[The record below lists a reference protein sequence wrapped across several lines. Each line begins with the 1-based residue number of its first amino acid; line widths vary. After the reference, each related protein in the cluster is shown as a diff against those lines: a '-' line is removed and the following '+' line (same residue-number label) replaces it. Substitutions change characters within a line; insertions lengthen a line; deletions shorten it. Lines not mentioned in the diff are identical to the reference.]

1 MPFFLPN
8 IKNTLLCII
17 ENIDKLYYIWVIE
30 SFKRFYLFVL
40 FDFVDV
46 RVAMLHNLEG
56 IFVTIKPGSG
66 GKYFRIGAL
75 SFLGAYFIVLHIIKH
90 YTIVGVL
97 P

>member
-1 MPFFLPN
+1 
-8 IKNTLLCII
+8 
-17 ENIDKLYYIWVIE
+17 
-30 SFKRFYLFVL
+30 
-40 FDFVDV
+40 
-46 RVAMLHNLEG
+46 MLHNLEG